1 MVHFSR
7 GQSGIQDTGLM
18 LKRSP
23 RKVPGKE
30 VQRTSIKFG
39 PKIQHKGAL
48 EVSKRNSVRIVCLM
62 GLPGSQWFR
71 ICLAMQGTWVL
82 FLVRKEPTC
91 YGATKLM
98 GHNYR
103 AHELQL
109 LKPML
114 HRKRSH
120 CDEKPVPHKEEN
132 VCSPQLEKA
141 SIQQRRPSTAKIT
154 KNKNK

>member
-1 MVHFSR
+1 
-7 GQSGIQDTGLM
+7 M

-30 VQRTSIKFG
+30 VQRTSIKSG
-39 PKIQHKGAL
+39 PKNQYTGAL
-48 EVSKRNSVRIVCLM
+48 EVSKRNSVLIVCLM
-62 GLPGSQWFR
+62 GLPGGQWFR
-71 ICLAMQGTWVL
+71 ICLTMQGTWVL

-91 YGATKLM
+91 HGATKFM

-114 HRKRSH
+114 RRKKSH
-120 CDEKPVPHKEEN
+120 CNEKPVHCSWREAPTPAPSPKKPTWSHKD
-132 VCSPQLEKA
+132 PAQPK
-141 SIQQRRPSTAKIT
+141 
-154 KNKNK
+154 